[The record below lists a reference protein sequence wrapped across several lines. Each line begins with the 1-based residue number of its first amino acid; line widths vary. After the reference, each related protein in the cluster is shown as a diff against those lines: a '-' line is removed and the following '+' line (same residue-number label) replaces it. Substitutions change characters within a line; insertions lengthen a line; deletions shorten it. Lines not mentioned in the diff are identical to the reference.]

1 MLTLSQVRRHPANVN
16 AAYLLC
22 VRNVFLS
29 SGADGAVKLFH
40 VLEREPLRQWEP
52 LWRSGAGVF
61 ISALQF
67 SPVRPSVFAA
77 ASSDGQL
84 FLFDLVSSQY
94 SPVKTLEA
102 PLTSPLAA
110 AGGEAEGASGVQKKT
125 RGKAAVT
132 EGSGRSGLT
141 GVAFNHKQRDL
152 VAACDWLGRVHIWRL
167 GWRLANRHK
176 DDLSTLGDLAALAGD
191 VATTSN
197 EERATGDEALTPV
210 DHK

>member
-1 MLTLSQVRRHPANVN
+1 M
-16 AAYLLC
+16 
-22 VRNVFLS
+22 
-29 SGADGAVKLFH
+29 KLFH

-52 LWRSGAGVF
+52 LWLQSASSGTGVF

-84 FLFDLVSSQY
+84 FLFDLVNSQF

-102 PLTSPLAA
+102 PLVSPLTT
-110 AGGEAEGASGVQKKT
+110 AGKETEGVSGGQKKS
-125 RGKAAVT
+125 RGKAT
-132 EGSGRSGLT
+132 LSEGSGRSGLT

-176 DDLSTLGDLAALAGD
+176 DDLSTLSDLAALAG
-191 VATTSN
+191 VVEVAATTAN
-197 EERATGDEALTPV
+197 EVRATGDEALTPV